1 MCTGIRIKPEDGS
14 VIFARTCEFGADLD
28 LRAVGL
34 PAGKRF
40 VGSAPG
46 NGPGLEWTGRHA
58 AIGANTR
65 GAPLITVG
73 GLNEHGLHCAALN
86 FAGFTTYQNVT
97 PADHAKSISC
107 FEVATYVLTTAA
119 TVDEAITALRDVK
132 VADMGIEAFDDAHFQ
147 LHYRLADRS
156 GRAVTIEYV
165 DGELQVL
172 ENPLGVLTNSPNFTW
187 HLTNLANYGNLSPY
201 GWPAVEVEDLTLKP
215 SSLGSGMNG
224 LPGDFTSPSRFVRA
238 VAFQETAAPSP
249 TADDGIKTA
258 FHILNLFDI
267 PKGASVQQAGGV
279 EYPDITQM
287 TVAIDLT
294 NLRYFFRTYENSQ
307 IQMITM
313 ADFLAGKYAD
323 VVQFAQVGEEKFSN
337 IAGTATPLP

>member
-1 MCTGIRIKPEDGS
+1 MCTGIRLKPEDGS

-40 VGSAPG
+40 VGSAPDG
-46 NGPGLEWTGRHA
+46 RSGLEWTGRYA

-73 GLNEHGLHCAALN
+73 GLNEQGLHCAALN
-86 FAGFTTYQNVT
+86 FAGFTTYQHVT
-97 PADHAKSISC
+97 RADHAKSINC

-119 TVDEAITALRDVK
+119 TVDEAIAALRDVK
-132 VADMGIEAFDDAHFQ
+132 VADMGIKEFDDAHFQ
-147 LHYRLADRS
+147 LHYRLADSS

-165 DGELQVL
+165 EGELQVL

-187 HLTNLANYGNLSPY
+187 HLTNLANYVNLSPS
-201 GWPAVEVEDLTLKP
+201 GWPPVKVEDLTLKP

-249 TADDGIKTA
+249 TADDGIKAA

-267 PKGASVQQAGGV
+267 PKGASVQQSHGV
-279 EYPDITQM
+279 DYPDITQM

-313 ADFLAGKYAD
+313 ADFLAGKHAD
-323 VVQFAQVGEEKFSN
+323 VVQFARVDEETFNN
-337 IAGTATPLP
+337 IAQTATALA

>member
-97 PADHAKSISC
+97 PADHAKSINC
-107 FEVATYVLTTAA
+107 FEVATYVLTTAT
-119 TVDEAITALRDVK
+119 TVDEALAWSVGININEDGGSRRELLVEHLLRQRV
-132 VADMGIEAFDDAHFQ
+132 
-147 LHYRLADRS
+147 
-156 GRAVTIEYV
+156 
-165 DGELQVL
+165 
-172 ENPLGVLTNSPNFTW
+172 
-187 HLTNLANYGNLSPY
+187 
-201 GWPAVEVEDLTLKP
+201 
-215 SSLGSGMNG
+215 
-224 LPGDFTSPSRFVRA
+224 
-238 VAFQETAAPSP
+238 FQEALQRTPQRPGAHHLDAF
-249 TADDGIKTA
+249 AD
-258 FHILNLFDI
+258 
-267 PKGASVQQAGGV
+267 GAGRCAGDCRSADEGV
-279 EYPDITQM
+279 
-287 TVAIDLT
+287 
-294 NLRYFFRTYENSQ
+294 
-307 IQMITM
+307 
-313 ADFLAGKYAD
+313 
-323 VVQFAQVGEEKFSN
+323 
-337 IAGTATPLP
+337 